1 MESVGSVGRDGIGAV
16 VGYTVPVGR
25 LRWLM
30 REFAEAG
37 VAVAVT
43 LDSGRANAPFGCEAI
58 RGRQLLVILTR
69 SCEAIRGRQLLIIL
83 IRSGGQA
90 GFCLVKKLTKQA
102 VQRSQ
107 NDYAAPCVDSV
118 GLLQELG
125 GRL

>member
-69 SCEAIRGRQLLIIL
+69 SQIRSLPLAFLGVIPWCQVVTLLVVVVAPFGCEAIRGRQLLIIL
-83 IRSGGQA
+83 IRS
-90 GFCLVKKLTKQA
+90 
-102 VQRSQ
+102 
-107 NDYAAPCVDSV
+107 
-118 GLLQELG
+118 
-125 GRL
+125 

>member
-37 VAVAVT
+37 V
-43 LDSGRANAPFGCEAI
+43 
-58 RGRQLLVILTR
+58 LLYDR
-69 SCEAIRGRQLLIIL
+69 SD
-83 IRSGGQA
+83 
-90 GFCLVKKLTKQA
+90 
-102 VQRSQ
+102 VQRGHF
-107 NDYAAPCVDSV
+107 DHAAPCVDSV

>member
-58 RGRQLLVILTR
+58 RGRQLL
-69 SCEAIRGRQLLIIL
+69 IIL

-102 VQRSQ
+102 VQRGHF
-107 NDYAAPCVDSV
+107 DHAAPCVDSV